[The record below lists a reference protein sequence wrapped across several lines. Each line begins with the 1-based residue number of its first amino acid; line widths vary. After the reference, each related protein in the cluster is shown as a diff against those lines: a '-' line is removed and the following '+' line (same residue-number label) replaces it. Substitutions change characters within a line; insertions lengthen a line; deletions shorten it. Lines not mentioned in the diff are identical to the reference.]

1 VICSSPVVSLS
12 GFLFSSLLPS
22 GEMGIV
28 ERSTGEDGLP
38 SPLADA
44 CATEAMVTVRF
55 SRPAELRELAVE
67 GGVVVLVEEVAESN
81 FCLYLS
87 FKSEERGWIQIGQC
101 KKKSSRSSRFRLE

>member
-1 VICSSPVVSLS
+1 
-12 GFLFSSLLPS
+12 
-22 GEMGIV
+22 MGIV

-67 GGVVVLVEEVAESN
+67 GGVVAWWRRLRSQIFWSVLKLQE
-81 FCLYLS
+81 
-87 FKSEERGWIQIGQC
+87 
-101 KKKSSRSSRFRLE
+101 